1 MITKTQRRRT
11 EKMEASHRRV
21 TQIEAFIDLN
31 KMRVRHGQTPV
42 NTTAIKILSCDGAE
56 IEGKGIL

>member
-21 TQIEAFIDLN
+21 TQIAAFLDLN
-31 KMRVRHGQTPV
+31 QMRLRHRKIPV
-42 NTTAIKILSCDGAE
+42 VTVAIKILSGDGE